1 MNLLNK
7 DTPGDS
13 IIDMSLLD
21 TVIDTGVIPYR
32 FKDYTEAYEKT
43 DNLIKGYVNEKD
55 DSSTFLF
62 QMKNQIDE
70 ILKK

>member
-1 MNLLNK
+1 M
-7 DTPGDS
+7 
-13 IIDMSLLD
+13 
-21 TVIDTGVIPYR
+21 IDTGVIPYR

>member
-1 MNLLNK
+1 MLTLIQQK
-7 DTPGDS
+7 LT
-13 IIDMSLLD
+13 MY
-21 TVIDTGVIPYR
+21 VIPYR